1 MRFLN
6 YIIVGLLI
14 AMPINVY
21 AGAGGFVGDTLD
33 DPIISAYYDL
43 RERSTFIQVTNVDDS
58 LESCR
63 IHVQIFQHDR
73 ECSELN
79 FYDTLTPNDTVIYDL
94 DNLLR
99 NDGSPVPAN
108 LDENSYGYVSV
119 IGDIE
124 DGCELIIGNFRII
137 DNAGYEYRV
146 NMPEIDGPGF
156 SNLYANFNT
165 IDGANQADVVGYSY
179 FLDDGSGELLA
190 LNNDFGFDADI
201 FVFDFNEEP
210 LSCDRRNFACGNV
223 MNYGVNEDYPNSR
236 SGPLLCPGGGLAD
249 PDGGFIHFDNWNVP
263 PDFVGL
269 GILIMQG
276 FIGIN
281 NGDGTGSMDQW
292 FTRGD

>member
-1 MRFLN
+1 MRFLK
-6 YIIVGLLI
+6 YLILALLI

-21 AGAGGFVGDTLD
+21 AGAGGFVGDILD
-33 DPIISAYYDL
+33 DPILSAYYDL
-43 RERSTFIQVTNVDDS
+43 RDRNTFIQITNTDDS

-94 DNLLR
+94 DNLVR

-108 LDENSYGYVSV
+108 LDDDSYGYVSV
-119 IGDIE
+119 IGDFE
-124 DGCELIIGNFRII
+124 DGCDLIIGNFRII

-165 IDGANQADVVGYSY
+165 IDGANQADIVGYSY
-179 FLDDGSGELLA
+179 FLDDDTGELLA
-190 LNNDFGFDADI
+190 TNNDLGFDADI

-223 MNYGVNEDYPNSR
+223 MNYGVNEDYPNSKG
-236 SGPLLCPGGGLAD
+236 GPLLCPCLLYTSPSPRD
-249 PDGGFIHFDNWNVP
+249 LNPNLV
-263 PDFVGL
+263 
-269 GILIMQG
+269 
-276 FIGIN
+276 
-281 NGDGTGSMDQW
+281 
-292 FTRGD
+292 